1 MEKLLTNYSPTD
13 IIMYTVILCL
23 AVKGVV
29 SFIDWACDRAR
40 KVYDKDHDEREEI
53 NSIKGDVSELKDAK
67 ADTKECIDRINESI
81 AMLIESDKEDIKSYV
96 TERHHHFVYEQG
108 WIDDYSLE
116 CLERKFVIYRHEHG
130 NSFVEGLMDEIRALP
145 KQPPEQYKHK
155 FDGTATYVKN
165 AKAKTKH

>member
-29 SFIDWACDRAR
+29 SFIDWACDRVR
-40 KVYDKDHDEREEI
+40 RYYDKDYDEREEI
-53 NSIKGDVSELKDAK
+53 DTIKQDVDELKEAK
-67 ADTKECIDRINESI
+67 EHTNNSVDKINDSI
-81 AMLIESDKEDIKSYV
+81 AMLIESDKESIKAYV
-96 TERHHHFVYEQG
+96 TERHHFFVYEHG
-108 WIDDYSLE
+108 WIDDYSME
-116 CLERKFVIYRHEHG
+116 CLERRFLIYQHEHG

-145 KQPPEQYKHK
+145 KHPPEQYKHK

>member
-29 SFIDWACDRAR
+29 SFIDWACDRVR

-53 NSIKGDVSELKDAK
+53 DTIKEDVAELKEAK
-67 ADTKECIDRINESI
+67 ADTKECIDKINDSI
-81 AMLIESDKEDIKSYV
+81 VMLIESDKEDIKSYV

-108 WIDDYSLE
+108 WIDDYSME
-116 CLERKFVIYRHEHG
+116 CLERKFVIYRHENG

-155 FDGTATYVKN
+155 FDGTATFVKN
-165 AKAKTKH
+165 AKAKSKH

>member
-29 SFIDWACDRAR
+29 SFIDWACDRVR
-40 KVYDKDHDEREEI
+40 RYYDKDHDEREEI
-53 NSIKGDVSELKDAK
+53 DTIKEDVDELKESK
-67 ADTKECIDRINESI
+67 EDTNNSVDKINDSI
-81 AMLIESDKEDIKSYV
+81 AMLIESDKESIKAYV
-96 TERHHHFVYEQG
+96 TERHHFFVYEHG
-108 WIDDYSLE
+108 WIDDYSME
-116 CLERKFVIYRHEHG
+116 CLERRFLIYQHEHG

-165 AKAKTKH
+165 AKTKARR

>member
-23 AVKGVV
+23 AVRGVV
-29 SFIDWACDRAR
+29 SFIDWACDRVR
-40 KVYDKDHDEREEI
+40 KYYDKDHDEREEI
-53 NSIKGDVSELKDAK
+53 DTIKEDVDELK
-67 ADTKECIDRINESI
+67 INDSI
-81 AMLIESDKEDIKSYV
+81 AMLIESDKESIKAYV
-96 TERHHHFVYEQG
+96 TERHHFFVYEHG
-108 WIDDYSLE
+108 WIDDYSME
-116 CLERKFVIYRHEHG
+116 CLERRFLIYQHEHG